1 MACLT
6 LMLSV
11 FQVLKG
17 DIKPA
22 IEIHEMLYQ
31 VTQIHNFLP
40 EVSHITCPVN
50 PVVGRATILSP
61 PAESVSDGQSDTFV
75 VLPEFLAYFSWL
87 IPCVSGTGCCGA
99 ITIIYIFMK

>member
-1 MACLT
+1 MPSPV
-6 LMLSV
+6 LMLLV

-40 EVSHITCPVN
+40 EVSHITYPVN
-50 PVVGRATILSP
+50 PFMGRAIILS
-61 PAESVSDGQSDTFV
+61 PAESVSDGQNDK
-75 VLPEFLAYFSWL
+75 A
-87 IPCVSGTGCCGA
+87 
-99 ITIIYIFMK
+99 

>member
-1 MACLT
+1 MLLSTAFFAEMWRLCPRCDLRYFVSTCHFLFVLLQGVACLMS
-6 LMLSV
+6 MLLL

-40 EVSHITCPVN
+40 EVSCIAFTAN
-50 PVVGRATILSP
+50 VG
-61 PAESVSDGQSDTFV
+61 
-75 VLPEFLAYFSWL
+75 
-87 IPCVSGTGCCGA
+87 
-99 ITIIYIFMK
+99 